1 MITLVAGWFGYLR
14 TQPTGYSWNVQRL
27 SSQMIVTIGTIKDS
41 RKHVS
46 GTTRKE
52 HLMLVL
58 IDNYD
63 SFTYNLV
70 QYFGELGAEIRVFRN
85 DQVSLNELVALN
97 PSHLVISPGPGEPIK
112 DDGISSDAIRH
123 FTGRIPV
130 LGVCLGHQAL
140 GAVFGGKVDRA
151 QRLMHGK
158 TSRVTH
164 NGQGIFKDIP
174 SPFEAMRYHS
184 LLVYDPIPA
193 ELEVT
198 AITPEEEIMGL
209 KHREHQTYGV
219 QFHPESILTEHGKQL
234 LKNFLDLNPA
244 PAKGEQAMLK
254 PFIAKAINRTD
265 LTADEAEQAM
275 NIIMTGQATSAQ
287 IGAYLV
293 ALRMKGETIPEITGS
308 VRAMRTNAVKVE
320 LDTDELVYDIV
331 GTGGD
336 GAHTFNISTAAAF
349 VLAGTGRKVAKH
361 GNRAASSQCG
371 SADVLSALGVNLD
384 LTAEQ
389 VAQAIRQ
396 VGIGF
401 MFAPKFHPA
410 MRHAIGPRKEIGQR
424 TIFNILGPLTNPAG
438 ASIQLTGV
446 FDARLTEPLAHVLN
460 ELGSKAA
467 LVIHGAN
474 GLDELNT
481 TGSNRVSHLRDGAV
495 ETYDLN
501 PTDLGLSQSTVQD
514 LRGGTPDE
522 SAVMMRELLGNK
534 LNGARREAVL
544 LNAAAALA
552 AETGDFRSAL
562 EEATA
567 SLDSGNAL
575 SRMNALIEFS
585 QSFQTLK

>member
-1 MITLVAGWFGYLR
+1 
-14 TQPTGYSWNVQRL
+14 
-27 SSQMIVTIGTIKDS
+27 
-41 RKHVS
+41 
-46 GTTRKE
+46 
-52 HLMLVL
+52 MLVL

-70 QYFGELGAEIRVFRN
+70 QYFGELGADIRVFRN
-85 DQVSLNELVALN
+85 DQVTMNQLVALN

-112 DDGISSDAIRH
+112 DDGISADAIKY
-123 FTGRIPV
+123 FDGKIPV
-130 LGVCLGHQAL
+130 LGVCLGHQCL
-140 GAVFGGKVDRA
+140 SVVFGGKVDRA

-158 TSRVTH
+158 TSKVSH
-164 NGQGIFKDIP
+164 NGQGIFKGVP

-184 LLVYDPIPA
+184 LVVYDPIPA

-219 QFHPESILTEHGKQL
+219 QFHPESILTEHGKQI

-244 PAKGEQAMLK
+244 PTAGGEQSMLK
-254 PFIAKAINRTD
+254 PFIAKTINRID
-265 LTADEAEQAM
+265 LNSEEAEEAM
-275 NIIMTGQATSAQ
+275 NIIMTGQATQAQ

-293 ALRMKGETIPEITGS
+293 ALRMKGETIPEIKGS
-308 VRAMRTNAVKVE
+308 VRAMRANAVKVKLNTTE
-320 LDTDELVYDIV
+320 PVYDIV

-349 VLAGTGRKVAKH
+349 VVAGTGRKVAKH
-361 GNRAASSQCG
+361 GNRAQSSHCG
-371 SADVLSALGVNLD
+371 AADVLSALGVSLE
-384 LTAEQ
+384 LTPEQ
-389 VAQAIRQ
+389 IAQAIEQ
-396 VGIGF
+396 IGIGF
-401 MFAPKFHPA
+401 MFAAKFHPA
-410 MRHAIGPRKEIGQR
+410 MKHAIGPRKEIGQR

-438 ASIQLTGV
+438 ANIQLTGV
-446 FDARLTEPLAHVLN
+446 FSPDLTEPLANVLN

-481 TGSNRVSHLRDGAV
+481 TGINRVSHLRDGTV
-495 ETYDLN
+495 ETYNLN
-501 PTDLGLSQSTVQD
+501 PTDLGLAPSTVQD

-522 SAVMMRELLGNK
+522 SALMMRELLSNK
-534 LNGARREAVL
+534 LNGARRDAVL

-552 AETGDFRSAL
+552 AETGDFKSAL

-567 SLDSGNAL
+567 SLAEGQAL
-575 SRMNALIEFS
+575 AKMNALVEYS
-585 QSFQTLK
+585 QSFQTIQ

>member
-1 MITLVAGWFGYLR
+1 
-14 TQPTGYSWNVQRL
+14 
-27 SSQMIVTIGTIKDS
+27 
-41 RKHVS
+41 
-46 GTTRKE
+46 
-52 HLMLVL
+52 MLVL

-70 QYFGELGAEIRVFRN
+70 QYFGELGADIKVFRN
-85 DQVSLNELVALN
+85 DQVTLKELEMLN
-97 PSHLVISPGPGEPIK
+97 PSHIVISPGPGEPLK
-112 DDGISSDAIRH
+112 DDGISSDAIKH
-123 FTGRIPV
+123 FTGKIPV

-158 TSRVTH
+158 TSKVTH
-164 NGQGIFKDIP
+164 DGTGIFKGIP

-184 LLVYDPIPA
+184 LVVYDPIPA

-219 QFHPESILTEHGKQL
+219 QFHPESILTEHGKQI

-244 PAKGEQAMLK
+244 PVKGEQSMLK
-254 PFIAKAINRTD
+254 PFIAKTINRTD
-265 LTADEAEQAM
+265 LTSDEAEQAM
-275 NIIMTGQATSAQ
+275 NVIMTGGATPSQ
-287 IGAYLV
+287 VGAYLV
-293 ALRMKGETIPEITGS
+293 SLRMKGETIAEITGS
-308 VRAMRTNAVKVE
+308 VRAMRFNAVKVE
-320 LDTDELVYDIV
+320 LPKSDEPIYDIV

-384 LTAEQ
+384 LTPEQ
-389 VAQAIRQ
+389 VAQAIEQ

-410 MRHAIGPRKEIGQR
+410 MKHAVGPRKEIGQR

-438 ASIQLTGV
+438 ANIQLTGV
-446 FDARLTEPLAHVLN
+446 FAPDLTEPLANVLK

-467 LVIHGAN
+467 LVIHGA
-474 GLDELNT
+474 GSTDELNT
-481 TGSNRVSHLRDGAV
+481 CGTNRISHLKDGAV
-495 ETYDLN
+495 KTYDLD
-501 PTDLGLSQSTVQD
+501 PTELGFASATIED
-514 LRGGTPDE
+514 LRGGTADE
-522 SAVMMRELLGNK
+522 SAVMMREMFTGK
-534 LNGARREAVL
+534 LNGARRDAVL
-544 LNAAAALA
+544 LNAAGAIA
-552 AETGDFRSAL
+552 AESGDFKSAL
-562 EEATA
+562 DEVAA
-567 SLDSGNAL
+567 SLDDGKAL
-575 SRMNALIEFS
+575 AKLDALVEFS
-585 QSFQTLK
+585 QQ

>member
-1 MITLVAGWFGYLR
+1 
-14 TQPTGYSWNVQRL
+14 
-27 SSQMIVTIGTIKDS
+27 
-41 RKHVS
+41 
-46 GTTRKE
+46 
-52 HLMLVL
+52 MLVL

-70 QYFGELGAEIRVFRN
+70 QYFGELGADIRVFRN
-85 DQVSLNELVALN
+85 DQVTINQLIALN

-112 DDGISSDAIRH
+112 DDGISADAIKH
-123 FTGRIPV
+123 FTGKIPV
-130 LGVCLGHQAL
+130 LGVCLGHQCL
-140 GAVFGGKVDRA
+140 GAVFGGKVERA

-158 TSRVTH
+158 TSKVTH
-164 NGQGIFKDIP
+164 NGQGIFKGIP

-184 LLVYDPIPA
+184 LVVYDPIPA

-198 AITPEEEIMGL
+198 AVTPEEEIMGL

-219 QFHPESILTEHGKQL
+219 QFHPESILTEHGKQI

-244 PAKGEQAMLK
+244 PAAKGELSMLK
-254 PFIAKAINRTD
+254 PFIAKTINRTD

-275 NIIMTGQATSAQ
+275 NIIMTGQATQAQ

-308 VRAMRTNAVKVE
+308 VRAMRNVAVKVK
-320 LDTDELVYDIV
+320 LDTAEPIYDIV

-389 VAQAIRQ
+389 VAQAIEQ
-396 VGIGF
+396 IGIGF

-410 MRHAIGPRKEIGQR
+410 MKHAIGPRKEIGQR

-438 ASIQLTGV
+438 ANIQLTGV
-446 FDARLTEPLAHVLN
+446 YDAKLTEPLAHVLN

-481 TGSNRVSHLRDGAV
+481 TGANRVSHLKNGAV

-501 PTDLGLSQSTVQD
+501 PADLGLAQSTVQD

-522 SAVMMRELLGNK
+522 SAAMMRDLLSNK
-534 LNGARREAVL
+534 LNGARRDAVL

-552 AETGDFRSAL
+552 AESGDFKSAL
-562 EEATA
+562 DEAKA
-567 SLDSGNAL
+567 SLDSGNAFAKL
-575 SRMNALIEFS
+575 NALVEYS
-585 QSFQTLK
+585 QSFQTLQ